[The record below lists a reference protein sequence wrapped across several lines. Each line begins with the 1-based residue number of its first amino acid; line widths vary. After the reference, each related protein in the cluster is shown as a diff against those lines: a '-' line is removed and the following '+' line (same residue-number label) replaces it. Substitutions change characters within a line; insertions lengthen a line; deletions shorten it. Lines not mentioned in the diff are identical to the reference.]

1 MNSPI
6 YIKWQTKLHNIES
19 NNSIQVLR
27 RNYNNYYN
35 AIRKKTSPNPFS
47 RSDYNLYNKY
57 LKIKKKISKHQAR
70 ISTTKLPPIKSAKT
84 VTPDDSSTTSHRR
97 QSMNNSSNS
106 EVCKCCIGK
115 IWSFKISNHSFVRK
129 PNHHSWNCIF
139 T

>member
-6 YIKWQTKLHNIES
+6 YIKWQTKLHSIKS
-19 NNSIQVLR
+19 NNSIQFLQ
-27 RNYNNYYN
+27 RNYSNY
-35 AIRKKTSPNPFS
+35 RKAVHKKISPNPFS

-70 ISTTKLPPIKSAKT
+70 VSTRKLPPVKSTKT

-97 QSMNNSSNS
+97 QSTNNYLDS
-106 EVCKCCIGK
+106 EACNCCIGK
-115 IWSFKISNHSFVRK
+115 IWSFKISNHSFVRR
-129 PNHHSWNCIF
+129 PNHHSWNRIF